1 MGLELRN
8 RPSSSGPSNFAQ
20 VNINITNLAYVVTLP
35 KSQLPQPR
43 RAPCLIYFLYQ
54 KAKHNIHYRK
64 EQKPTQSC
72 PHIFKNNSLTP
83 WEIKAHDNIPSVNT
97 ALSPGN
103 VLLCTSQKL
112 NYLYFML
119 HCQGIAN
126 VSIALL
132 QFNISK

>member
-8 RPSSSGPSNFAQ
+8 GLSSSGPSNLVQ
-20 VNINITNLAYVVTLP
+20 VNTNVTNLAYVLTLP
-35 KSQLPQPR
+35 KFQLPQPR
-43 RAPCLIYFLYQ
+43 RAPCLIYLLYQ
-54 KAKHNIHYRK
+54 KAKHNIHYRTQ
-64 EQKPTQSC
+64 QKPTQSC
-72 PHIFKNNSLTP
+72 AQIFKNNSSTP
-83 WEIKAHDNIPSVNT
+83 GEMKAHDNIPS

-103 VLLCTSQKL
+103 VLLCMSQEL

-132 QFNISK
+132 QPDISK